1 MCLFIV
7 ELLKYQ
13 VNTVSQQLGVN
24 NYKYNLTKP
33 IQR

>member
-13 VNTVSQQLGVN
+13 VNTVSQQPGVN